1 LIWFFNFSTKRRFS
15 YIKNL
20 SILIT
25 FKKNHFSCQ
34 IGFFTIKFYF
44 IHINLLYLIKF
55 LASIWD
61 LKIIIEKIINFQ
73 KFHRLRNK
81 TNKLHYK
88 DLMFRIKLNLEKITR
103 LLFFSTHLI
112 YFIIYQFYQIKRSL
126 IIDYY
131 IIWSIFN
138 HKD

>member
-1 LIWFFNFSTKRRFS
+1 LIWFFNFSTKSRFF

-25 FKKNHFSCQ
+25 LSKKHSSSQ
-34 IGFFTIKFYF
+34 IGFLIIKFYF
-44 IHINLLYLIKF
+44 IHVSLLCLASS

-61 LKIIIEKIINFQ
+61 FRIIIKKTTNFQ
-73 KFHRLRNK
+73 QIHRLRKK

-88 DLMFRIKLNLEKITR
+88 DPMFRIKLNLGKITR
-103 LLFFSTHLI
+103 LLIFSTHLI

-126 IIDYY
+126 IIDYC